1 LTSRSSIWGKQ
12 IGRKKTRPSELIRAL
27 LKKGLSLRTVAAAL
41 NTSHGSCSLERSL
54 MKKEEAEEKR
64 RLAEEQKSL
73 PDFSTITAPN
83 VPAESAVAI

>member
-1 LTSRSSIWGKQ
+1 
-12 IGRKKTRPSELIRAL
+12 
-27 LKKGLSLRTVAAAL
+27 
-41 NTSHGSCSLERSL
+41 